1 MDLKSF
7 LKSIKLNESTISMIL
22 GAIVI
27 VVVGLL
33 VINYFRDLDT
43 GSTIPPIGTEDFEES
58 TTLPSSYTVAR
69 GEDLWKIADN
79 FYGTGYNW
87 VDIASEN
94 DISDPNAIEEGQSL
108 TIPDVAPRFVED
120 EEIAL
125 VIAPE
130 EVESEGVEERV
141 EPEVLVKTEK
151 SPITGATYTVAS
163 GDTLWDIA
171 VRAYGDGFRW
181 VDIASANDLANP
193 NLIHPGNVFTLPR

>member
-1 MDLKSF
+1 MDLKSI
-7 LKSIKLNESTISMIL
+7 LKNIKLNESTISMIL

-33 VINYFRDLDT
+33 VVNYFRDLDT
-43 GSTIPPIGTEDFEES
+43 GSTILPIGTEDFEET
-58 TTLPSSYTVAR
+58 TTLPISYTVAK

-108 TIPDVAPRFVED
+108 TIPDVAPRFVEE

-125 VIAPE
+125 EIAPDAA
-130 EVESEGVEERV
+130 ESEGVEERV
-141 EPEVLVKTEK
+141 EPEVLAKTEET
-151 SPITGATYTVAS
+151 PIVGATYTVAS

-181 VDIASANDLANP
+181 VDIARANDLANP